1 MSKIEL
7 LAKIELLNKYEAM
20 MEELKSEADSIRN
33 TIKAEMEARE
43 VEELIAGQY
52 IIRWTPVL
60 SSRFDSAAFKKVLP
74 ELYQAYTKQVSSRR
88 FTISA
93 YPAGQQPRPTRRRKE
108 DVCIRRLVDGK
119 GRSLCQTLP
128 SEQRVSQAAERVV

>member
-43 VEELIAGQY
+43 GEELIAGQY

-93 YPAGQQPRPTRRRKE
+93 
-108 DVCIRRLVDGK
+108 
-119 GRSLCQTLP
+119 
-128 SEQRVSQAAERVV
+128 

>member
-20 MEELKSEADSIRN
+20 MEEIKTEADTIRN

-52 IIRWTPVL
+52 IVRYTAVL
-60 SSRFDSAAFKKVLP
+60 SNRFDSTAFKKMMP
-74 ELYQAYTKQVSSRR
+74 EVYKAYTKQVSSRR

-93 YPAGQQPRPTRRRKE
+93 
-108 DVCIRRLVDGK
+108 
-119 GRSLCQTLP
+119 
-128 SEQRVSQAAERVV
+128 